1 MKILTKGQASR
12 AVINSIF
19 TPGGTLACKKKIRW
33 DMGKYQE
40 TIIGRD
46 LPETE
51 TGIVWAERRTDK
63 DGPYYALYC
72 LD

>member
-51 TGIVWAERRTDK
+51 TGRTADR
-63 DGPYYALYC
+63 
-72 LD
+72 